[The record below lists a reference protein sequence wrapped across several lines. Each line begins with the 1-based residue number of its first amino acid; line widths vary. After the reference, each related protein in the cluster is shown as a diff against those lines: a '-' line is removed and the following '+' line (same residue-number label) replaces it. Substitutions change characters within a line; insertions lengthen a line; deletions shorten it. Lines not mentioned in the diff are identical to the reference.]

1 VNDGLGMADRFHKA
15 ARDGYLD
22 ALREATRRDCNSK
35 DEDGMTPTLWAAFEG
50 NLEALRLLVGRGGDP
65 EKCDN
70 YGNTGLHLS
79 AAKGHLNC
87 VTFLIN
93 FGVNIWDLDID
104 LHSAKDLAAINS
116 REDILKYLDA
126 AGAQQEAANSK
137 QAKSLQEKAKKE
149 AEKRVKNFQ
158 KIQKK
163 QDKVAAKEN
172 ETIEKRRMSLHPTSG
187 QIQDQ
192 APPSNIERRA
202 SLGVAALEKLGGTLG
217 VRRASQVASAVNHQG
232 ASFSD
237 MVGGTVSS
245 RRARGGGGVFN
256 KLQKRNGNGGRGD
269 EFTVREGGGTVRSLA
284 GLRSGQVSEIMFV
297 DKERS
302 GEGGSL
308 GRAAPLMKVFGENGE
323 EQEAKDEIITEPS
336 SIFNR
341 PGFGSVAFRN
351 SISAFN
357 AMSIHNQEEGDSIG
371 SAGSLAQPRSV
382 PEVWGE
388 EGELSDSSEEDNA
401 EYTSLTMF
409 LAAIGLHD
417 WAPKFIRE
425 RIDLEALMLL
435 SETDL
440 GEVLGM
446 QMGPRKKLLKAVDE
460 RRRAMEEPDEEI
472 SDSRL

>member
-1 VNDGLGMADRFHKA
+1 MADRFHKA

-22 ALREATRRDCNSK
+22 ALREATRRDCNAR

-70 YGNTGLHLS
+70 YGNTALHLS

-93 FGVNIWDLDID
+93 FGVNLWDLDID
-104 LHSAKDLAAINS
+104 LHSAKDLAAINN
-116 REDILKYLDA
+116 REEILKYLDA
-126 AGAQQEAANSK
+126 AGAQQEATNPK
-137 QAKSLQEKAKKE
+137 LAKSLQEKAKKE
-149 AEKRVKNFQ
+149 ADKRVKNFQ
-158 KIQKK
+158 KIQQK
-163 QDKVAAKEN
+163 QDKVAAKES
-172 ETIEKRRMSLHPTSG
+172 ETIEKRRGSLMPGSTTTE
-187 QIQDQ
+187 QVPVNMD
-192 APPSNIERRA
+192 RRA
-202 SLGVAALEKLGGTLG
+202 SIGVAALEKLGGTLG
-217 VRRASQVASAVNHQG
+217 IRRASQVASVVNQG
-232 ASFSD
+232 ARYSD
-237 MVGGTVSS
+237 MVGGTVRSKKQ
-245 RRARGGGGVFN
+245 GGGVFT
-256 KLQKRNGNGGRGD
+256 KLQQRKGGQGRGD

-297 DKERS
+297 DKEK

-308 GRAAPLMKVFGENGE
+308 GRAAPLLKVFGEDGD
-323 EQEAKDEIITEPS
+323 EARDDLISEPS

-357 AMSIHNQEEGDSIG
+357 AMSIHNQDEGDSIG
-371 SAGSLAQPRSV
+371 SAGSLAQPRGV
-382 PEVWGE
+382 AEVWGE
-388 EGELSDSSEEDNA
+388 EGELSDSEEDDSA
-401 EYTSLTMF
+401 EFTSLTMF

-435 SETDL
+435 GEADL
-440 GEVLGM
+440 GDLGM
-446 QMGPRKKLLKAVDE
+446 QMGPRKKLLKAVAE
-460 RRRAMEEPDEEI
+460 RRRAMEEPEEI
-472 SDSRL
+472 HDSRL